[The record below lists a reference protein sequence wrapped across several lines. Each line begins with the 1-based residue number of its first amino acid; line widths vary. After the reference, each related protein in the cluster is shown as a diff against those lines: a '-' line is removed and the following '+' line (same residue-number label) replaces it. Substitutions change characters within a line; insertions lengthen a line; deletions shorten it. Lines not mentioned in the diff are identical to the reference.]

1 MWKLAIEIA
10 VHGFQYIR
18 GFASNSLGTIISE
31 RALLSYPRLLRLSR
45 SIQYLI
51 ILSHPPSPSPST
63 CDAAPVSVCSLHQS
77 FPLRPK
83 EWCCLPSVSA
93 PILLR
98 YELGRR
104 HTFRQTL

>member
-1 MWKLAIEIA
+1 MEIA
-10 VHGFQYIR
+10 VHGSRYIR

-31 RALLSYPRLLRLSR
+31 RALLRYPRLLRLSR
-45 SIQYLI
+45 GLQYLI
-51 ILSHPPSPSPST
+51 ILSHPPSPST

-77 FPLRPK
+77 FPLRHK

-104 HTFRQTL
+104 HTFRRTL